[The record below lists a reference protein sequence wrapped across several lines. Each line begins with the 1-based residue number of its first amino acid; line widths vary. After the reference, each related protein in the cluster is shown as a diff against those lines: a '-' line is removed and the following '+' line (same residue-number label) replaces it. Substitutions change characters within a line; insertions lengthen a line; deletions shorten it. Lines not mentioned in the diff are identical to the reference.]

1 MATIAA
7 SNPTLSKVSGAV
19 MVEIMSAPT
28 SNSSPSRIA
37 PYVGAVTRIG
47 GSPVHRA
54 RTRAEERRCGQH
66 NPSKDDGDAS
76 EFQHLGKLIN
86 DCMGLLGQHA
96 DLLRCHNSKKP
107 LPMK

>member
-28 SNSSPSRIA
+28 SNSSPSA

-47 GSPVHRA
+47 GSPVPRA
-54 RTRAEERRCGQH
+54 PTRAEERRRRQH
-66 NPSKDDGDAS
+66 NPSKDDGDAG
-76 EFQHLGKLIN
+76 EFQHLRKLIN
-86 DCMGLLGQHA
+86 NCMGLLGQHA
-96 DLLRCHNSKKP
+96 DLLLCHNSKKP